1 MLMKAK
7 AKEVVKTVLSHL
19 GYELRR
25 LLKRD
30 DALLT
35 LAPEIARE
43 YARYVSPWPIFSPW
57 ASDGDFL
64 RQYSK
69 VRGLIAGS
77 PERAYTLI
85 SLARYAKGV
94 RGNFAE
100 AGVFRGG
107 SALLLA
113 EVVKNTDKKFYLF
126 DSFQG
131 LPKADPTR
139 DPQHFRGGDFSEGA
153 ETVKQRLS
161 EFQPWMDF
169 REGWIPET
177 FDGLAS
183 ERYAFAHV
191 DVDLYQA
198 TLDCCRYFYPRLTPG
213 GILLFDEYGFASTRG
228 EKLAADEFFSDKPE
242 RPIPLITGQALV
254 LKMPE
259 PVDIPA

>member
-1 MLMKAK
+1 MLRKVKRIGKA
-7 AKEVVKTVLSHL
+7 ALSHL

-25 LLKRD
+25 LPKRD
-30 DALLT
+30 EALAR
-35 LAPEIARE
+35 LAPEVARE
-43 YARYVSPWPIFSPW
+43 YASYTSPWPILSPW
-57 ASDGDFL
+57 VCDGDFQ
-64 RQYSK
+64 RQYSE

-77 PERAYTLI
+77 PERAHTLL
-85 SLARYAKGV
+85 SLAQYARSV
-94 RGNFAE
+94 QGNFAE
-100 AGVFRGG
+100 AGVYRGG
-107 SALLLA
+107 SARLLA
-113 EVVKNTDKKFYLF
+113 EFVKDTDKKFYLF

-131 LPKADPTR
+131 LPKTDPTR
-139 DPQHFRGGDFSEGA
+139 DPHFREGDFSEGA
-153 ETVKQRLS
+153 ESVKQRLS
-161 EFQPWMDF
+161 EFQPWIDF
-169 REGWIPET
+169 RKGWIPDT
-177 FDGLAS
+177 FDGLAN